1 MDTFQ
6 IIMTVINVIAVI
18 AAPIAAV
25 MIAQKLQDRAET
37 RKDKMAIFKTLM
49 TARVYGWTVESVH
62 ALNVIDI
69 VFAKDANVRAA
80 WKDLY
85 GKYCVD
91 NPDDQQ
97 KKKIEQAQYKLLE
110 TIAESLGY
118 KETITWETIQNP
130 YIPKGMV
137 DQITKQA
144 QSQQLYMNLMTAMG
158 SMVPGNQPKNG
169 AKDNGST

>member
-1 MDTFQ
+1 MTTFQ
-6 IIMTVINVIAVI
+6 IVLSIINIAAVI
-18 AAPIAAV
+18 VAPIAAV
-25 MIAQKLQDRAET
+25 LITQRLQDRAEL
-37 RKDKMAIFKTLM
+37 RKDKIQIFKTLM
-49 TARVYGWTVESVH
+49 TVRGLGWNLDSVH
-62 ALNVIDI
+62 ALNLIDV
-69 VFAKDANVRAA
+69 VFADDGEVRNT

-85 GKYCVD
+85 DKYCVD
-91 NPDDQQ
+91 NPDEQQ
-97 KKKIEQAQYKLLE
+97 KKIIEQAQYKLLE